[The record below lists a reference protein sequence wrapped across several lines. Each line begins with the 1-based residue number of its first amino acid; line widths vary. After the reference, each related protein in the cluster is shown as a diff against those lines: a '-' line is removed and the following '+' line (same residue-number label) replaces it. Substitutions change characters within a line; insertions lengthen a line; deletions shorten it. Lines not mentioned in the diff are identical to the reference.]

1 MKLIVGLGNPGRKYD
16 GTRHNVGFDV
26 VAELARRHGDGA
38 KDGGFRK
45 GFQGETADVRVGK
58 ERLLLLRPHTFMN
71 RSGGSAVEAR
81 DFYKLTNA
89 DLLIV
94 CDDLNLPF
102 GKLRIRASGS
112 SGGQKGLEDV
122 IRSCG
127 GDNVPR
133 LRIGIGQ
140 PPDRMDAADF
150 VLAKFSAAE
159 KKEMESAVATA
170 ADAVEMWAREGVAAC
185 MNRYN

>member
-26 VAELARRHGDGA
+26 IAELARRQAGA
-38 KDGGFRK
+38 GFRK
-45 GFQGETADVRVGK
+45 AFQGETADGNVGGEK
-58 ERLLLLRPHTFMN
+58 VLLLRPHTFMN
-71 RSGGSAVEAR
+71 RSGASVVEVR

-89 DLLIV
+89 EVLIV

-102 GKLRIRASGS
+102 GKLRVRASGS
-112 SGGQKGLEDV
+112 SGGQKGLQDV
-122 IRSCG
+122 ILRCG
-127 GDNVPR
+127 GDDVPR

-150 VLAKFSAAE
+150 VLAKFTGSE
-159 KKEMESAVATA
+159 KKEMELAVMDA
-170 ADAVEMWAREGVAAC
+170 ADAAETWVREGIANC

>member
-1 MKLIVGLGNPGRKYD
+1 MMKLIVGLGNPGRKYD
-16 GTRHNVGFDV
+16 GTRHNIGFNV
-26 VAELARRHGDGA
+26 VAELARRCGEEE
-38 KDGGFRK
+38 FRK
-45 GFQGETADVRVGK
+45 GFQGETADVRVGN
-58 ERLLLLRPHTFMN
+58 ERLLLLRPHTYMN

-89 DLLIV
+89 DLLVI

-122 IRSCG
+122 IRCCG
-127 GDNVPR
+127 GDDVPR
-133 LRIGIGQ
+133 MRIGIGQ

-159 KKEMESAVATA
+159 KKEMTAAVDTA
-170 ADAVEMWAREGVAAC
+170 ADAVELWAREGIAVC
-185 MNRYN
+185 MNRYNQ